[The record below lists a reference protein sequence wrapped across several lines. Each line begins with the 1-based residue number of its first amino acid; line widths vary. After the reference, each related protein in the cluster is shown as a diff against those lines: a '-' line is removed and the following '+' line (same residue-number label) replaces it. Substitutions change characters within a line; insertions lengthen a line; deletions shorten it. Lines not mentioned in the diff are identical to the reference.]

1 MRMEVTFGLKIK
13 NAYILF
19 ALENS
24 FGSAGTSCMYICVF
38 LKKMGDHLLLKLFF
52 FFFTSFR
59 KICKTFNDEIVSV
72 LMIFLICFSSSHG

>member
-1 MRMEVTFGLKIK
+1 MRMEVTFGLK

-24 FGSAGTSCMYICVF
+24 FGSAGTSCMYIHVCVF
-38 LKKMGDHLLLKLFF
+38 LKKMGDHLLLKL